1 MHSGGPF
8 SLHTPFPDLWEFEPG
23 IDYQSLS
30 GQKPGVFT
38 DVYKFAQG
46 KKSGAIFAGGRLLL
60 HELFHQGEG
69 CLILLKLWILCL
81 NELETEVVTGFS
93 VLARLKTFN

>member
-8 SLHTPFPDLWEFEPG
+8 LLHTPFPDRWGFEPS
-23 IDYQSLS
+23 IDYQLLL
-30 GQKPGVFT
+30 GQKSGVFT

-46 KKSGAIFAGGRLLL
+46 KNAGAIFAGGRLLL
-60 HELFHQGEG
+60 HEFFHQGEG
-69 CLILLKLWILCL
+69 CLILFKLWILCL

>member
-8 SLHTPFPDLWEFEPG
+8 LLHTPFPDRWGFEPN
-23 IDYQSLS
+23 IDYQSLP
-30 GQKPGVFT
+30 GQKSGVFT
-38 DVYKFAQG
+38 GVYKYAQG

-69 CLILLKLWILCL
+69 CLILFKFWILCL

-93 VLARLKTFN
+93 VLPRL

>member
-1 MHSGGPF
+1 MHSGWPF
-8 SLHTPFPDLWEFEPG
+8 SLHTPFPDRWGFEPS
-23 IDYQSLS
+23 IDYQLLP
-30 GQKPGVFT
+30 GRKPGVFT